1 MGWVLNKTIPIEFKN
16 HIYNNKENFYFYP
29 WAMPTQTGYGLL
41 TEVQNIHL
49 WLTYLLLKTDLY
61 TSENVTMSPIM
72 CTTYR
77 NAIAHCF
84 EHIKFV
90 FI

>member
-1 MGWVLNKTIPIEFKN
+1 MEMDAEELDTLD
-16 HIYNNKENFYFYP
+16 ENFYFYP
-29 WAMPTQTGYGLL
+29 WAMPTQTGSGLL